1 MQEMMVKMQGMMTQ
15 MQSEMPMSMPKEKM
29 AMCPMMQKMDDQAKR
44 IKALEERL
52 DNQIKSK

>member
-1 MQEMMVKMQGMMTQ
+1 
-15 MQSEMPMSMPKEKM
+15 MSMPKEKM

-52 DNQIKSK
+52 DNQRKSK